1 MKPIDMSPAAV
12 SRRLLRQSQLRNLC
26 LGLAGPRRRPLSSFG
41 PLIPLNANGEPMTE
55 TQPLR
60 ETPPPYRAHPS
71 DS

>member
-1 MKPIDMSPAAV
+1 MNWDLRPEAIE
-12 SRRLLRQSQLRNLC
+12 RRLRRQGQLTKLC

-41 PLIPLNANGEPMTE
+41 PLIPLDTNGEPMTE

-60 ETPPPYRAHPS
+60 ETPPPYRASSS